1 MLLLK
6 HPLQLSTLLQEYIT
20 NICSCG
26 NITVTITVT
35 SCTDQTVMYSI
46 WLTGVMATEAALL
59 MITNIQNLIEGL
71 DLGIVTLFLQE
82 DGTHLESN
90 CDDQQITVQSDINCH
105 YHTKCHYSNV
115 VVNFALDFCCIL
127 EVINNLGASV
137 LASYYG
143 IVFAVLA
150 GKR

>member
-1 MLLLK
+1 MLLLQ

-26 NITVTITVT
+26 DITVTVTVT
-35 SCTDQTVMYSI
+35 SCTNQTVMYSV

-90 CDDQQITVQSDINCH
+90 CDDQQIAVQSDMSTVII
-105 YHTKCHYSNV
+105 
-115 VVNFALDFCCIL
+115 IL
-127 EVINNLGASV
+127 SVIIAMLLLILLLISV
-137 LASYYG
+137 AYL
-143 IVFAVLA
+143 
-150 GKR
+150 R